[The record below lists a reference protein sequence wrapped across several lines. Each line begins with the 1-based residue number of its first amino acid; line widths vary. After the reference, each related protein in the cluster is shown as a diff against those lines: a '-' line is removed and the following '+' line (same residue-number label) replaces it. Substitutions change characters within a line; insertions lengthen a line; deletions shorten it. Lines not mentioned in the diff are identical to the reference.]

1 MEEER
6 REVCLAVTSMS
17 FSSSDSRRTFLLRGL
32 IESTKDRMLVFVAG
46 ESVFAVRKSRAN
58 LGGTPDGLLVESA
71 VADALV
77 IRPPPLLLLFI
88 FFSSIEFICVSCS
101 YFWTSRSIDIKS
113 AASGSW
119 LPLVASASLALP
131 ISAGNAGLECVRVA
145 ECARLAMS
153 AQKARLRR

>member
-46 ESVFAVRKSRAN
+46 ESVFAVRKSSAN

-71 VADALV
+71 VADALAT
-77 IRPPPLLLLFI
+77 RPPPLLLLFI
-88 FFSSIEFICVSCS
+88 FF
-101 YFWTSRSIDIKS
+101 R
-113 AASGSW
+113 A
-119 LPLVASASLALP
+119 
-131 ISAGNAGLECVRVA
+131 
-145 ECARLAMS
+145 
-153 AQKARLRR
+153 